1 MSTMRRKWPLFIA
14 LLASGLWARPLLAS
28 PITLLSYD
36 PTHRYG
42 GHSWGE
48 ERLASRMTMPAT
60 PGLPWRLE
68 TFEIYIMYTHG
79 DPTPIEVS
87 LWADLSGAPGTLVY
101 SQPESDVD
109 PGWNAFSLLGS
120 GLAVD
125 AGDSIFVGYTTS
137 YSRDIG
143 PRWSQRPAVGV
154 SYGANPFYPL
164 YQADPWRYFVTVGT
178 PADWMIQVKVTPVP
192 EPSTFLLFAAAA
204 ISIYVRR
211 RKPLN

>member
-1 MSTMRRKWPLFIA
+1 MSRIRRKWPLFIA

-36 PTHRYG
+36 PAATYS
-42 GHSWGE
+42 GHGWNQE
-48 ERLASRMTMPAT
+48 PLASRMTMPAS
-60 PGLPWRLE
+60 PGVPWKLE
-68 TFEIYIMYTHG
+68 TFEIFISYTAS

-87 LWADLSGAPGTLVY
+87 LWADLSGEPGTLLY

-109 PGWNAFSLLGS
+109 VGWNAFSLLGS
-120 GLAVD
+120 GLGLD

-137 YSRDIG
+137 YGGEIG
-143 PRWSQRPAVGV
+143 PRWSQSPAVGV
-154 SYGANPFYPL
+154 SYRSNPNYPE
-164 YQADPWRYFVTVGT
+164 YQSDPWRYFTLGE
-178 PADWMIQVKVTPVP
+178 PADWTIQLKVTPVP

-211 RKPLN
+211 RKALD